1 MWKNSVALKLPDKDP
16 TMEAVIGLC
25 KTSPVRAALER
36 SPRCSDLWI
45 IRQTARIVTSA
56 VYGAGA
62 NADKFHSHASV
73 SAKTLVTRSLA
84 NPAIRAVE
92 AGCAGGRSQAR
103 QEAVSA
109 RPSWD
114 AREGRARCSQTG
126 NNGKTSPAYG
136 CGSLYG
142 CLSKTCPERSEQ
154 IAKKSSKR
162 KPHKKKKKN
171 SAKYWEFLKPLQK
184 V

>member
-1 MWKNSVALKLPDKDP
+1 MWKNFIAFKLPDKDP
-16 TMEAVIGLC
+16 TMEVVIGLC
-25 KTSPVRAALER
+25 KTSPVWAALKR
-36 SPRCSDLWI
+36 SPWCSDLWI
-45 IRQTARIVTSA
+45 IRQTARIVTSP

-73 SAKTLVTRSLA
+73 SAKMLVTRSLA

-103 QEAVSA
+103 RGAVSA

-114 AREGRARCSQTG
+114 AREGRAHNSQTG

-136 CGSLYG
+136 CGSLYS
-142 CLSKTCPERSEQ
+142 CLSKTCPKTPEQ

-162 KPHKKKKKN
+162 ITHKKKH
-171 SAKYWEFLKPLQK
+171 SAKHWEFLKPLQK